1 MKNLN
6 YSLLR
11 IVCALVVGL
20 ILVLFTDRAGEYL
33 VITLGVVF
41 VVPALAG
48 IITYFVQRHKG
59 NMYFPLEGVGSLLF
73 GLWLIVMPDFF
84 ANLLT
89 IALGIV
95 LMLGG
100 IQQIVSLLYLGR
112 SMKVSIGFY
121 IVPALIL
128 IAGIVA
134 VFSPKDMRFI
144 VFMILGISS
153 LVYAFSEMVTWF
165 VFKRRMKDV
174 TRHARKYVD
183 VEDAEIVDE
192 E

>member
-84 ANLLT
+84 CQFTDHCIGYCAY
-89 IALGIV
+89 V
-95 LMLGG
+95 
-100 IQQIVSLLYLGR
+100 GR
-112 SMKVSIGFY
+112 YS
-121 IVPALIL
+121 ADC
-128 IAGIVA
+128 IVA
-134 VFSPKDMRFI
+134 LSWTLHESVHWF
-144 VFMILGISS
+144 LHCSS
-153 LVYAFSEMVTWF
+153 IDSDSGHSSGVQPEGHALYCVYDSGNQQSGLCFFGDGYLVRIQAAHE
-165 VFKRRMKDV
+165 RC
-174 TRHARKYVD
+174 HAACKEVCGCGGCGNCR
-183 VEDAEIVDE
+183 
-192 E
+192 